1 MSQTLPAAPAAPQT
15 AGRPWRLVH
24 TILLLAT
31 FAGIWLIGLFVP
43 GRLWAWIGIMILG
56 FLMMI
61 VIGLGISGCAWG
73 ILIDER
79 NLMSLAR
86 FQAIIWTVFVLSA
99 FVAAALWNISIGQPD
114 ALAIAVPPQL
124 WALMGISMTSLVG
137 TPLILQQQK
146 KAQPTGG
153 GQAGQGAPAMPQ
165 AMANLLAHG
174 GGSAR
179 INTVGLLVV
188 NNNRQDASLA
198 NFFEGEQIGNVG
210 EIDLGKVQM
219 FYVTLILV
227 VTYTLA
233 LVAFFGSSSGKIG
246 ALPPLNDGIIA
257 LLGVS
262 HATYLANKSVQ
273 HAQ

>member
-1 MSQTLPAAPAAPQT
+1 MGQALPAAPAAPQT
-15 AGRPWRLVH
+15 ARRPWRFLH

-31 FAGIWLIGLFVP
+31 FAGIWLVGLFVP
-43 GRLWAWIGIMILG
+43 GRLWAWVGILILG

-73 ILIDER
+73 IFIDER

-86 FQAIIWTVFVLSA
+86 FQAVIWTVFVLSA
-99 FVAAALWNISIGQPD
+99 FVAAALWNISVGQPD
-114 ALAIAVPPQL
+114 ALAIAIPSQL
-124 WALMGISMTSLVG
+124 WVLMGIGMTSLVG

-146 KAQPTGG
+146 KAQPAGG
-153 GQAGQGAPAMPQ
+153 GQGTQGAPATPL
-165 AMANLLAHG
+165 ALANRLARG
-174 GGSAR
+174 GGAAR
-179 INTVGLLVV
+179 INTIGLLVV
-188 NNNRQDASLA
+188 NNSRQDASLA
-198 NFFEGEQIGNVG
+198 DLFEGEQVGNVG

-246 ALPPLNDGIIA
+246 SLPPLNDGIVA

-262 HATYLANKSVQ
+262 HATYLANKSVP